1 MAILMVISAIQFI
14 GVACLM
20 NHVILFLGPLKMKD
34 WLLCGIKS
42 TAVSKMNEKLCY
54 GGCSWFIPW
63 IVWLCWATLRGATKS
78 QWSVTDYTATFA
90 FIFHQQRSEDMMSYY
105 SMLQTGQDTQKT
117 VCCRLPHFIIIYLRR
132 SIGKAFSWYY
142 ITAFSEPEILHKYW
156 KSTEGCSNTNCCI
169 SYYRQI
175 TFSQSHRYC
184 TLLCNTMRPSPIL
197 YS

>member
-1 MAILMVISAIQFI
+1 MHSICYGRKRRRLFAVYPLNSVVMLSYLAGSDQKLMVSYTLHSILYIHLPPTEIRRQD
-14 GVACLM
+14 
-20 NHVILFLGPLKMKD
+20 VILQYAAD
-34 WLLCGIKS
+34 
-42 TAVSKMNEKLCY
+42 
-54 GGCSWFIPW
+54 
-63 IVWLCWATLRGATKS
+63 
-78 QWSVTDYTATFA
+78 
-90 FIFHQQRSEDMMSYY
+90 RS
-105 SMLQTGQDTQKT
+105 DTQKT
-117 VCCRLPHFIIIYLRR
+117 VCCRVPHFIIIYLWR

-156 KSTEGCSNTNCCI
+156 KGTEGCSNTNCCI